1 MRLRRCGRTLTAH
14 SLHTR
19 RGGLLTGCDEDAPRS
34 PRRAGIPMRG
44 FDRFRVS
51 STERDFPLTQE
62 HDWVRGD
69 TVAVNTKLKNSQLNT
84 PATALRSS
92 ALDSC
97 AQSCSNWPW
106 PSCAATDRT
115 KEPRKSYPVGPRR
128 GYPGWAGPLLAG
140 VPRLAKTDRKRI
152 GAASGAAERG
162 SEPSTIERPR
172 MRARFVDQGEP
183 ARPPGEGRREDHNA
197 AALARGDLGRAVDA
211 LGIGGAGRSW
221 RRRRAAAEKATPTTR
236 ETTTPAVA

>member
-1 MRLRRCGRTLTAH
+1 MLRSDLWAHRPAAALGTGHRLGIQNAPAGGPSQLTAH
-14 SLHTR
+14 IHTR

-44 FDRFRVS
+44 FDRSGEFDR
-51 STERDFPLTQE
+51 ERLTAYARARLGE
-62 HDWVRGD
+62 AGD

-115 KEPRKSYPVGPRR
+115 KEPRKSYPMGPRR
-128 GYPGWAGPLLAG
+128 GYPGTWVG
-140 VPRLAKTDRKRI
+140 
-152 GAASGAAERG
+152 GA
-162 SEPSTIERPR
+162 STRR
-172 MRARFVDQGEP
+172 RT
-183 ARPPGEGRREDHNA
+183 PPGQDGEEKNRR
-197 AALARGDLGRAVDA
+197 RFRSRRK
-211 LGIGGAGRSW
+211 GGASRV
-221 RRRRAAAEKATPTTR
+221 R
-236 ETTTPAVA
+236 

>member
-1 MRLRRCGRTLTAH
+1 
-14 SLHTR
+14 
-19 RGGLLTGCDEDAPRS
+19 
-34 PRRAGIPMRG
+34 MRG

-115 KEPRKSYPVGPRR
+115 KEPRKSYPMGPRR
-128 GYPGWAGPLLAG
+128 GYPGTWVGGASTRRRA
-140 VPRLAKTDRKRI
+140 RLAKTDRKRI
-152 GAASGAAERG
+152 GAASGVGGKGERAEYDSEAADAGEIR
-162 SEPSTIERPR
+162 RP
-172 MRARFVDQGEP
+172 
-183 ARPPGEGRREDHNA
+183 
-197 AALARGDLGRAVDA
+197 GRASPTPR
-211 LGIGGAGRSW
+211 GGADKRVIS
-221 RRRRAAAEKATPTTR
+221 RHTR
-236 ETTTPAVA
+236 PG

>member
-1 MRLRRCGRTLTAH
+1 MGTARGSAPGTPTRGIQNAPAGGPSQLTAYIPG
-14 SLHTR
+14 
-19 RGGLLTGCDEDAPRS
+19 GGLLTGCDEDAPRS

-115 KEPRKSYPVGPRR
+115 KELERATQWVLGE
-128 GYPGWAGPLLAG
+128 GTLGPGWAGPLLAS
-140 VPRLAKTDRKRI
+140 VP
-152 GAASGAAERG
+152 GW
-162 SEPSTIERPR
+162 PR
-172 MRARFVDQGEP
+172 RTGKE
-183 ARPPGEGRREDHNA
+183 
-197 AALARGDLGRAVDA
+197 
-211 LGIGGAGRSW
+211 
-221 RRRRAAAEKATPTTR
+221 
-236 ETTTPAVA
+236 